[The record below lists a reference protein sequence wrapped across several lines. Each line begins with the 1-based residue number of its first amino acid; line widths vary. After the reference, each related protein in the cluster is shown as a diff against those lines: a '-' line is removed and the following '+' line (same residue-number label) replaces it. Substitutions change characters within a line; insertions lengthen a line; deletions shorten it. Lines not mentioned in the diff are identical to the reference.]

1 MKDIK
6 KSYVSP
12 ELVIH
17 GNLETIT
24 QGSAAGA
31 NLDAAFPVG
40 TPKSDLTFS

>member
-1 MKDIK
+1 MNDIK
-6 KSYVSP
+6 KSYIAP

-24 QGSAAGA
+24 QGAASGA

-40 TPKSDLTFS
+40 TPKSQLTFS